1 MATSRVY
8 LRGAAILRAQ
18 REQERARRL
27 AERQAVEQAAQAAA
41 EAYHAE
47 FLDRQRAADFLG
59 LSVHQF
65 KRLVASGRGPSCVKN
80 GTTKQATVRWVIG
93 ELRAFKDDP
102 AAYVAARAKQG

>member
-1 MATSRVY
+1 MTVSIRT
-8 LRGAAILRAQ
+8 Q
-18 REQERARRL
+18 RWLAEQGRKRHE
-27 AERQAVEQAAQAAA
+27 ERQAAEQAAKAAA

-80 GTTKQATVRWVIG
+80 GTTKQATVRWAIG
-93 ELRAFKDDP
+93 ELRAYRDDP
-102 AAYVAARAKQG
+102 AAYVAARAKQGNA

>member
-1 MATSRVY
+1 MGLS
-8 LRGAAILRAQ
+8 I
-18 REQERARRL
+18 RARRWAAEQARKRL
-27 AERQAVEQAAQAAA
+27 EERQAAEQAAQAAA

-80 GTTKQATVRWVIG
+80 GTTKQATVRWRLG
-93 ELRAFKDDP
+93 ELQAFKDDP
-102 AAYVAARAKQG
+102 AAYVAARAKQLLA